1 MKRLNM
7 FIIAGAAA
15 LTFSSCNDFL
25 STIPK
30 DALSPATTW
39 KTETDALK
47 FLTGCYDEWENGAWE
62 LYADCASDFGYAN
75 FPWEGF
81 TNIGN
86 GSMTP
91 SDPGSINGSQ
101 IYDFTTIR
109 KCNTF
114 LENVEKCSF
123 ADEAVKKDMIA
134 QVRAIRAYRYFML
147 GYLYGGV
154 PIISNFTSAKEA
166 QVPRNS
172 EEDVKK
178 YVFDELEKAL
188 ADIKDKPSSRGYI
201 AKGGVLA
208 MKMRAA
214 LYWGDN
220 KTANSVAK
228 QIIDLGQYE
237 LDKSYADLFKPKG
250 QNSKEIILAVQ
261 YVAGTKPIYEVGQE
275 YPNGDGGWSSM
286 VPTQNCVDNYEM
298 ANGKPISDP
307 ESGYDAKY
315 PFYNRDPRMALTILY
330 PGCEFGKRIYN
341 TLDKQVDGE
350 NNVDYSTNADNA
362 TKTALSWRKY
372 VDGEYAGGI
381 WDANCCPIVF
391 RYADVLLTWCETE
404 NELNGPS
411 GQIYTYL
418 NMIRK
423 RVNMPKVDEN
433 VYSNKEKLRELIRRE
448 RGAELAGEGLR
459 RADIQRWTGS
469 DGQSIAM
476 KVMNGP
482 LTRITGTINYKETEP
497 GKRAIINPDK
507 REIIET
513 RTYKVYNRYFP
524 IPQNNID
531 NNPKLTQNEGY
542 SK

>member
-1 MKRLNM
+1 M

-25 STIPK
+25 TVVPK
-30 DALSPATTW
+30 DALSPSTTW
-39 KTETDALK
+39 KSEADAQK
-47 FLTGCYDEWENGAWE
+47 FLVGCYDGWENGAWE

-91 SDPGSINGSQ
+91 ADAGSINGED
-101 IYDFTTIR
+101 IYDFKTIR

-114 LENVEKCSF
+114 LENVDKCTFSK
-123 ADEAVKKDMIA
+123 EAVKKDMVA

-154 PIISNFTSAKEA
+154 PIIANYASAQEA

-172 EEDVKK
+172 EEEVKK
-178 YVFDELEKAL
+178 YVFDELDKAL
-188 ADIKDKPSSRGYI
+188 EDIKDVPAARGYI
-201 AKGGVLA
+201 GKGAVLA

-214 LYWGDN
+214 LHWGDD
-220 KTANSVAK
+220 KKAHDVAQ
-228 QIIDLGQYE
+228 QIINLGQYSLE
-237 LDKSYADLFKPKG
+237 KNYANLFKPEG
-250 QNSKEIILAVQ
+250 QDSKEIILAVQ
-261 YVAGTKPIYEVGQE
+261 YIASTKPLYEVGQE

-298 ANGKPISDP
+298 ANGKTIGDP
-307 ESGYDAKY
+307 TSGYDPVH

-330 PGCEFGKRIYN
+330 PGCEFGGRIYN
-341 TLDKQVDGE
+341 TLDPQINGK

-372 VDGEYAGGI
+372 VDADYAGGM

-411 GQIYTYL
+411 VQIYTYL
-418 NMIRK
+418 DMIRN
-423 RVNMPKVDEN
+423 RVGMPDVDQSSYN
-433 VYSNKEKLRELIRRE
+433 TKAKLRELIRRE

-459 RADIQRWTGS
+459 RADIQRWKGT
-469 DGQSIAM
+469 DGQSLAM
-476 KVMNGP
+476 KLMNGE
-482 LTRITGTINYKETEP
+482 LTRITGTINYSETEP
-497 GKRAIINPDK
+497 GKRAVVNRDK
-507 REIIET
+507 RDMIET
-513 RTYKVYNRYFP
+513 RNYTAANRYFP
-524 IPQNNID
+524 IPQDKID
-531 NNPKLTQNEGY
+531 KNPKLTQNEGY

>member
-1 MKRLNM
+1 M

-15 LTFSSCNDFL
+15 LAFSSCNDFL
-25 STIPK
+25 TTVPK

-39 KTETDALK
+39 KTETDAQK
-47 FLTGCYDEWENGAWE
+47 FLIGCYDGWENGAWE
-62 LYADCASDFGYAN
+62 LYADCASDFGFAN

-91 SDPGSINGSQ
+91 SDAGSVNGAA

-114 LENVEKCSF
+114 LENVDKCAF
-123 ADEAVKKDMIA
+123 ASEAVKKDMAA

-154 PIISNFTSAKEA
+154 PIISNYTSATEA
-166 QVPRNS
+166 QVPRNT
-172 EEDVKK
+172 EDQVKK
-178 YVFDELEKAL
+178 FVFDELNLAL
-188 ADIKDKPSSRGYI
+188 ADINATPAARGNI
-201 AKGGVLA
+201 AKGAVLA

-220 KTANSVAK
+220 QTARDAAK
-228 QIIDLGQYE
+228 QIIDLGQYSLE
-237 LDKSYADLFKPKG
+237 SSYANLFKPEG
-250 QNSKEIILAVQ
+250 QDSREIILAVQ
-261 YVAGTKPIYEVGQE
+261 YITGTKSLYEVGQE

-298 ANGKPISDP
+298 ANGKPITDP
-307 ESGYDAKY
+307 ASGYDPTH

-330 PGCEFGKRIYN
+330 PGCEFGGRIYN
-341 TLDKQVDGE
+341 TLDPQLNGT

-372 VDGEYAGGI
+372 VDANYAGGM

-404 NELNGPS
+404 NEINGPS
-411 GQIYTYL
+411 AQIYTYL
-418 NMIRK
+418 DMIRT
-423 RVNMPKVDEN
+423 RAGMPKVDQTAYN
-433 VYSNKEKLRELIRRE
+433 TKEKLREFIRRE

-459 RADIQRWTGS
+459 RADLQRWTGS
-469 DGQSIAM
+469 DGQPLAL
-476 KVMNGP
+476 KLLNGD
-482 LTRITGTINYKETEP
+482 LTRITGTINYSETEP
-497 GKRAIINPDK
+497 GKRAVINPAK
-507 REIIET
+507 RDLVET
-513 RTYKVYNRYFP
+513 RSYKAHNRYFP
-524 IPQNNID
+524 IPQSNMD
-531 NNPKLTQNEGY
+531 ANPQLTQNDGY
-542 SK
+542 K

>member
-1 MKRLNM
+1 M

-25 STIPK
+25 TTVPK

-39 KTETDALK
+39 KTESDAQK
-47 FLTGCYDEWENGAWE
+47 FLIGCYDGWENGAWE
-62 LYADCASDFGYAN
+62 LYADCASDFGFAN

-91 SDPGSINGSQ
+91 SDAGSVNGAA

-114 LENVEKCSF
+114 LENVEQCTF
-123 ADEAVKKDMIA
+123 ANEAVKKDMAA

-154 PIISNFTSAKEA
+154 PIISNYSSATEA
-166 QVPRNS
+166 QVPRNT
-172 EEDVKK
+172 EEQVKK
-178 YVFDELEKAL
+178 FVFDELDLAL
-188 ADIKDKPSSRGYI
+188 ADINATPAARGNI
-201 AKGGVLA
+201 AKGAVLA

-220 KTANSVAK
+220 QTARDAAK
-228 QIIDLGQYE
+228 QIIDLGQYSLE
-237 LDKSYADLFKPKG
+237 SSYANLFKPEG
-250 QNSKEIILAVQ
+250 QDSREIILAVQ
-261 YVAGTKPIYEVGQE
+261 YVTGTKSLYEVGQE

-298 ANGKPISDP
+298 ANGKPITDP
-307 ESGYDAKY
+307 TSGYDPTH

-330 PGCEFGKRIYN
+330 PGCEFGGRIYN
-341 TLDKQVDGE
+341 TLDPQLNGT
-350 NNVDYSTNADNA
+350 NNVDYSANADNA

-372 VDGEYAGGI
+372 VDANYAGGM

-404 NELNGPS
+404 NEINGPS
-411 GQIYTYL
+411 AQIYTYL
-418 NMIRK
+418 DMIRT
-423 RVNMPKVDEN
+423 RVGMPKVDQAAYN
-433 VYSNKEKLRELIRRE
+433 TKEKLREFIRRE

-459 RADIQRWTGS
+459 RADLQRWTGS
-469 DGQSIAM
+469 DGQPLAL
-476 KVMNGP
+476 KLLNGD
-482 LTRITGTINYKETEP
+482 LTRITGTINYNETEP
-497 GKRAIINPDK
+497 GKRAVIDPSRRDLV
-507 REIIET
+507 ET
-513 RTYKVYNRYFP
+513 RSYKAHNRYFP
-524 IPQNNID
+524 IPQSNMD
-531 NNPKLTQNEGY
+531 ANPQLTQNDGY
-542 SK
+542 K